1 MPSTWPF
8 SAVEIDFSQVL
19 CMEQMK
25 NLSGTSCS
33 ISLYSS
39 STPSSLH
46 PSSLSPSL
54 SLCYTYHSPPS
65 CFSLTQGNHFTQI
78 NNKPPILTTSHKQIN
93 NGFFR
98 RWLRHHLDT
107 WDADY
112 RTGDETAYKYRNATH
127 TEKLPS
133 NNIYFLMCKF
143 RHCAGVLKKCWIQTF
158 RKCKN
163 WNPSC

>member
-1 MPSTWPF
+1 MTLFCRGNWF
-8 SAVEIDFSQVL
+8 
-19 CMEQMK
+19 
-25 NLSGTSCS
+25 LSGFVHGADEKPFRDIMFYFTLQFLHTIFFTSF
-33 ISLYSS
+33 ISL
-39 STPSSLH
+39 SL
-46 PSSLSPSL
+46 SL

-78 NNKPPILTTSHKQIN
+78 NNKPPILTASHKQIN

-107 WDADY
+107 WDTDY